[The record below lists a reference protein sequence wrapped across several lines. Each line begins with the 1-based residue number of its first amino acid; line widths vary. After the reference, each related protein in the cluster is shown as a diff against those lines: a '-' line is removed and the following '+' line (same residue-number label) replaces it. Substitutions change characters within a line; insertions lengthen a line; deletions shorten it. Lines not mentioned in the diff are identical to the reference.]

1 MYRTSFTRLFDLDP
15 VGFDGDGRS
24 VSVGSG
30 ALLFVAS
37 LLHPFLDFG
46 RRTRQGLLSL
56 QRRLELVRQS
66 QPVFGR
72 GGFQASQRANGALAR
87 AFGGL
92 NGFDK
97 KVVGVGFA
105 LVRSRRSADVH
116 WPLHIAFSHHNVKRN
131 RSHFSHYYDPF
142 TQCAVKTKPFSKT
155 IPVFCRKS
163 ARLPWKLG

>member
-1 MYRTSFTRLFDLDP
+1 MYRTSFTRLFDLDL
-15 VGFDGDGRS
+15 VGFDGDSRS

-37 LLHPFLDFG
+37 FLHPFLDFG

-72 GGFQASQRANGALAR
+72 SRFQTSQRANRALAR

-97 KVVGVGFA
+97 KRSEERRVGKEC
-105 LVRSRRSADVH
+105 RSRWSPYH
-116 WPLHIAFSHHNVKRN
+116 
-131 RSHFSHYYDPF
+131 
-142 TQCAVKTKPFSKT
+142 
-155 IPVFCRKS
+155 
-163 ARLPWKLG
+163 

>member
-37 LLHPFLDFG
+37 FLHPFLDFG

-66 QPVFGR
+66 QPVSGR
-72 GGFQASQRANGALAR
+72 GGVHASRRANGALAR

-92 NGFDK
+92 DGFADEDS
-97 KVVGVGFA
+97 GVGFI
-105 LVRSRRSADVH
+105 VVGSA
-116 WPLHIAFSHHNVKRN
+116 
-131 RSHFSHYYDPF
+131 
-142 TQCAVKTKPFSKT
+142 AVTN
-155 IPVFCRKS
+155 IH
-163 ARLPWKLG
+163 